1 MQDRGW
7 SPLNNIYLDQKF
19 QSRFTKSWN
28 LTKILTITECL
39 LYVRWNWAYFTSF
52 SGKQITISRRHLMIY
67 AGCKIFSKP
76 LSKLVLAYIPTT
88 LAYEQ
93 NRPKAHGSAVE
104 EDTHTHSHR
113 QSAFAMPLGP
123 SLKVLVRPGVI
134 LVLCQHTE
142 GLEGGI
148 PPTDAKAAC
157 KGPRSHVGSSRHKST
172 PPPST

>member
-1 MQDRGW
+1 M
-7 SPLNNIYLDQKF
+7 LVI
-19 QSRFTKSWN
+19 RF
-28 LTKILTITECL
+28 
-39 LYVRWNWAYFTSF
+39 
-52 SGKQITISRRHLMIY
+52 
-67 AGCKIFSKP
+67 FSKP

-104 EDTHTHSHR
+104 EDAHTHSHR

-148 PPTDAKAAC
+148 PPTDAEAAS
-157 KGPRSHVGSSRHKST
+157 KGPRSHVGHQGTRAPPTFHLVPQRPSPTLAQTVCWSSCTARKDLLWG
-172 PPPST
+172 